1 MSRAQRLL
9 DLLQILRRHR
19 LPVPGRQLAQELGIS
34 LRTLYRDIATL
45 QQQGADIEGEA
56 GVGYILRPGFELP
69 PLMFSL
75 EEIEALVLGMRWV
88 SRHGDRGLASAARDV
103 LAKVGSVLPTD
114 LRLELE
120 SNALLVGSRPLE
132 GVPDELLGQVR
143 DSIRQQRKL
152 RFAYR
157 DAAGQLTERV
167 VWPFGLGY
175 FEQVRVVMAWC
186 ELRQDLRHFR
196 LDRMER
202 LHSLAEHYPRRRQA
216 LLREWYAHHAIAAQ

>member
-9 DLLQILRRHR
+9 DLLQVLRRHR
-19 LPVPGRQLAQELGIS
+19 LPVSGRALAAELGVS

-45 QQQGADIEGEA
+45 QQQGAHIEGEA
-56 GVGYILRPGFELP
+56 GVGYVLRPGFELP

-103 LAKVGSVLPTD
+103 LAKVGSVLPAN

-120 SNALLVGSRPLE
+120 SNALLVGSRPVE
-132 GVPDELLGQVR
+132 GVSDELLGQVR
-143 DSIRQQRKL
+143 DSIRRQGKL
-152 RFAYR
+152 QFAYR
-157 DAAGQLTERV
+157 DAAGRLTERV

-202 LHSLAEHYPRRRQA
+202 VSGLAERYPRQRQA
-216 LLREWYAHHAIAAQ
+216 LLRDWYAQHDIAVQ